1 MIEPLGSVTA
11 LQAEPYKAQVKPN
24 QTQPVEAAT
33 EGTKIDS
40 QPMVDAT
47 TKAVESAEE
56 KQQEG
61 MQQELNSEQQKQAS
75 NEQLRKAVD
84 DIIKKMITNQN
95 SELQFGIHEGTHR
108 VTIKVIDRQS
118 KKVIKEL
125 PPEKTLDMIAKAW
138 ELAGI
143 MVDERR

>member
-1 MIEPLGSVTA
+1 MIEPLGSVTV
-11 LQAEPYKAQVKPN
+11 LQAEPYKAQVQPA
-24 QTQPVEAAT
+24 PVETAT
-33 EGTKIDS
+33 EGAKIDS
-40 QPMVDAT
+40 QPMVDTT

-56 KQQEG
+56 KPKES
-61 MQQELNSEQQKQAS
+61 MQQEFTEQQQAN

-84 DIIKKMITNQN
+84 DINKKMITNQN

>member
-1 MIEPLGSVTA
+1 MIEPLGSVTV
-11 LQAEPYKAQVKPN
+11 LQAEAYKPQVQP
-24 QTQPVEAAT
+24 TQPVEATT
-33 EGTKIDS
+33 EGAKIES
-40 QPMVDAT
+40 QPKVDAT
-47 TKAVESAEE
+47 TKAVESAEAKNE
-56 KQQEG
+56 DEL
-61 MQQELNSEQQKQAS
+61 QQELNQKQQTE
-75 NEQLRKAVD
+75 NEQLRKAVED
-84 DIIKKMITNQN
+84 VNKKITNQN

-143 MVDERR
+143 MVDEKR

>member
-11 LQAEPYKAQVKPN
+11 LQAEAYKPQAP
-24 QTQPVEAAT
+24 TAQPVEAAT
-33 EGTKIDS
+33 EGANIES

-47 TKAVESAEE
+47 TKAVESADEKSNEE
-56 KQQEG
+56 L
-61 MQQELNSEQQKQAS
+61 QQELNQQKQPTQ
-75 NEQLRKAVD
+75 EQIRKAVD
-84 DIIKKMITNQN
+84 DVNKKMITNQN

-108 VTIKVIDRQS
+108 VTIKVIDRQT

>member
-1 MIEPLGSVTA
+1 MIEPLGSVTV
-11 LQAEPYKAQVKPN
+11 LQAEPYKAQVQP
-24 QTQPVEAAT
+24 TQPVETTT

-47 TKAVESAEE
+47 TKGVESAGE
-56 KQQEG
+56 KQSEG
-61 MQQELNSEQQKQAS
+61 MQQELTNEQMQQAMAT

-84 DIIKKMITNQN
+84 DINKKMITNQN

-108 VTIKVIDRQS
+108 VTIKVIDRES
-118 KKVIKEL
+118 KKVIREL

-143 MVDERR
+143 LVDERR

>member
-1 MIEPLGSVTA
+1 
-11 LQAEPYKAQVKPN
+11 
-24 QTQPVEAAT
+24 
-33 EGTKIDS
+33 
-40 QPMVDAT
+40 MVDAT
-47 TKAVESAEE
+47 TKAVESAQAKPEDA
-56 KQQEG
+56 
-61 MQQELNSEQQKQAS
+61 MQQELNEKQQQAA

-84 DIIKKMITNQN
+84 DVNKKMITNQN

-108 VTIKVIDRQS
+108 VTIKVIDRQT

>member
-1 MIEPLGSVTA
+1 MIEPLGSVTV
-11 LQAEPYKAQVKPN
+11 LQAEPYKAQVQPA
-24 QTQPVEAAT
+24 PVETAT
-33 EGTKIDS
+33 EGAKIDS
-40 QPMVDAT
+40 QPMVDTT

-56 KQQEG
+56 KPKES
-61 MQQELNSEQQKQAS
+61 MQQEFTEQQQAN

-84 DIIKKMITNQN
+84 DINKKMITNQN

-108 VTIKVIDRQS
+108 VTIKVIDRES

>member
-1 MIEPLGSVTA
+1 MIEPLGSVTV
-11 LQAEPYKAQVKPN
+11 LQAEPYKAQVQP
-24 QTQPVEAAT
+24 TQPVEAAT
-33 EGTKIDS
+33 EGVKIDS

-47 TKAVESAEE
+47 TKAVESADE
-56 KQQEG
+56 KQQDG
-61 MQQELNSEQQKQAS
+61 MQQELNSEQQNQAA

-84 DIIKKMITNQN
+84 DINKKMITNQN

-108 VTIKVIDRQS
+108 VTIKVIDRES
-118 KKVIKEL
+118 MKVIKEL

>member
-11 LQAEPYKAQVKPN
+11 LQAEAYKPQVQPN
-24 QTQPVEAAT
+24 QTQPVEATT
-33 EGTKIDS
+33 EGAKIES

-47 TKAVESAEE
+47 TKAVESTQEKNEESLQQDLSE
-56 KQQEG
+56 KQQA
-61 MQQELNSEQQKQAS
+61 N

-84 DIIKKMITNQN
+84 DVNKKMITNQN

-108 VTIKVIDRQS
+108 VTIKVIDRQT

>member
-11 LQAEPYKAQVKPN
+11 LQAESYKPQAPT
-24 QTQPVEAAT
+24 TQPVEAAT
-33 EGTKIDS
+33 EGAKIES

-47 TKAVESAEE
+47 TKAVESADE
-56 KQQEG
+56 KSSDEL
-61 MQQELNSEQQKQAS
+61 QQELQQKLPSQ
-75 NEQLRKAVD
+75 EQIRKAVD
-84 DIIKKMITNQN
+84 DVNKKMITNQN

-108 VTIKVIDRQS
+108 VTIKVIDRQT

-125 PPEKTLDMIAKAW
+125 PSEKTLDMIAKAW

>member
-11 LQAEPYKAQVKPN
+11 LQAEGYKQQIQP
-24 QTQPVEAAT
+24 QPVEATT
-33 EGTKIDS
+33 EGAKIES

-47 TKAVESAEE
+47 TKAVESAQAKPEDA
-56 KQQEG
+56 
-61 MQQELNSEQQKQAS
+61 MQQELNEKQQQAA

-84 DIIKKMITNQN
+84 DVNKKMITNQN

-108 VTIKVIDRQS
+108 VTIKVIDRQT

>member
-1 MIEPLGSVTA
+1 MIEPLGSVTV
-11 LQAEPYKAQVKPN
+11 LQAEPYKAQVQ
-24 QTQPVEAAT
+24 QTQPVEATT
-33 EGTKIDS
+33 EGAKIDS

-47 TKAVESAEE
+47 TKAVESTDE
-56 KQQEG
+56 KSEDALQQQLNNQQEVD
-61 MQQELNSEQQKQAS
+61 
-75 NEQLRKAVD
+75 NEQLRKAVED
-84 DIIKKMITNQN
+84 VNKKMITNQN

>member
-1 MIEPLGSVTA
+1 MIEPLGSVTV
-11 LQAEPYKAQVKPN
+11 LQAEQFKPQVQP
-24 QTQPVEAAT
+24 TQPVEAAT
-33 EGTKIDS
+33 EGAKIES

-47 TKAVESAEE
+47 TKAVESADEKGKDALQQQLNNKEE
-56 KQQEG
+56 VD
-61 MQQELNSEQQKQAS
+61 
-75 NEQLRKAVD
+75 NEAIRKAVED
-84 DIIKKMITNQN
+84 VNKKMITNQN

>member
-1 MIEPLGSVTA
+1 MIEPLGSVTV
-11 LQAEPYKAQVKPN
+11 LQAEQFKPQVQP
-24 QTQPVEAAT
+24 TQPVEATT
-33 EGTKIDS
+33 EGAKIES

-47 TKAVESAEE
+47 TKAVESADE
-56 KQQEG
+56 KSNDALQQ
-61 MQQELNSEQQKQAS
+61 QLNNQKELD

-84 DIIKKMITNQN
+84 DVNKKMITNQN

-108 VTIKVIDRQS
+108 VTIKVIDRQT

-143 MVDERR
+143 MVDEKR

>member
-1 MIEPLGSVTA
+1 MIEPLGSVTV
-11 LQAEPYKAQVKPN
+11 LQAEPYKAQVQ
-24 QTQPVEAAT
+24 QTQPVEATT
-33 EGTKIDS
+33 EGAKIDS
-40 QPMVDAT
+40 HPMVDAT
-47 TKAVESAEE
+47 TKAVESTAEKSE
-56 KQQEG
+56 DELQQQLNNQQEVD
-61 MQQELNSEQQKQAS
+61 
-75 NEQLRKAVD
+75 NEQLRKAVED
-84 DIIKKMITNQN
+84 VNKKMITNQN

>member
-1 MIEPLGSVTA
+1 MIEPLGSVTV
-11 LQAEPYKAQVKPN
+11 LQAEPYKAQVQPA
-24 QTQPVEAAT
+24 PVETAT
-33 EGTKIDS
+33 EGAKIDS
-40 QPMVDAT
+40 QPMVDNT

-56 KQQEG
+56 KPKES
-61 MQQELNSEQQKQAS
+61 MQQEFNEQQQTN

-84 DIIKKMITNQN
+84 DINKRMITNQN

-108 VTIKVIDRQS
+108 VTIKVIDRET

-125 PPEKTLDMIAKAW
+125 PPEKTLDMVAKAW

>member
-1 MIEPLGSVTA
+1 MIEPLGSVTV
-11 LQAEPYKAQVKPN
+11 LQAEPYKAQVQ
-24 QTQPVEAAT
+24 QTQPVEATT
-33 EGTKIDS
+33 EGAKVDS

-47 TKAVESAEE
+47 TKAVESADE
-56 KQQEG
+56 KSEDALQQQLNNQQEVD
-61 MQQELNSEQQKQAS
+61 
-75 NEQLRKAVD
+75 NEQIRKAVED
-84 DIIKKMITNQN
+84 VNKKMITNQN

>member
-1 MIEPLGSVTA
+1 
-11 LQAEPYKAQVKPN
+11 
-24 QTQPVEAAT
+24 
-33 EGTKIDS
+33 
-40 QPMVDAT
+40 MVDST
-47 TKAVESAEE
+47 TKAVESTDE

-61 MQQELNSEQQKQAS
+61 LQQELSNEEQRQAS

-84 DIIKKMITNQN
+84 DINKKMITNQN

>member
-1 MIEPLGSVTA
+1 MIEPLGSVTV
-11 LQAEPYKAQVKPN
+11 LQAEPYKAQVQPA
-24 QTQPVEAAT
+24 PVETAT

-40 QPMVDAT
+40 QPMVDTT
-47 TKAVESAEE
+47 TKAVESADE

-61 MQQELNSEQQKQAS
+61 MQQELNSEQQNQAA

-84 DIIKKMITNQN
+84 DINKKMITNQN

-108 VTIKVIDRQS
+108 VTIKVIDRQT

>member
-11 LQAEPYKAQVKPN
+11 LQAEPYKQQIQPN
-24 QTQPVEAAT
+24 QSVETTT
-33 EGTKIDS
+33 EGAKIES

-47 TKAVESAEE
+47 TKAVETAEE
-56 KQQEG
+56 KLNEG
-61 MQQELNSEQQKQAS
+61 MQQQLNNQEELN
-75 NEQLRKAVD
+75 NEQLRKAVED
-84 DIIKKMITNQN
+84 VNKKIITNQN

-138 ELAGI
+138 ELAGL

>member
-1 MIEPLGSVTA
+1 MIEPLGSVTV
-11 LQAEPYKAQVKPN
+11 LQAEPYKAQV
-24 QTQPVEAAT
+24 QTNQPVEAAT
-33 EGTKIDS
+33 EGAKIDS
-40 QPMVDAT
+40 QPMVDTT
-47 TKAVESAEE
+47 TKAVESADE

-61 MQQELNSEQQKQAS
+61 MQQELNSEQQNQAA

-84 DIIKKMITNQN
+84 DINKKMITNQN

-108 VTIKVIDRQS
+108 VTIKVIDRES

>member
-1 MIEPLGSVTA
+1 MIEPLGSVTV
-11 LQAEPYKAQVKPN
+11 LQAEPYKAQVQ
-24 QTQPVEAAT
+24 QTQPVEATT
-33 EGTKIDS
+33 EGAKVDS

-56 KQQEG
+56 KSEDALQQQLNNQQEVD
-61 MQQELNSEQQKQAS
+61 
-75 NEQLRKAVD
+75 NEQIRKAVED
-84 DIIKKMITNQN
+84 VNKKMITNQN

>member
-1 MIEPLGSVTA
+1 MIEPLGSVTV
-11 LQAEPYKAQVKPN
+11 LQAEPYKAQGQP
-24 QTQPVEAAT
+24 TQPVEAAT
-33 EGTKIDS
+33 EGAKIDS

-56 KQQEG
+56 KPKES
-61 MQQELNSEQQKQAS
+61 MQQEFTEQQQAN

-84 DIIKKMITNQN
+84 DINKKMITNQN

-108 VTIKVIDRQS
+108 VTIKVIDRES

>member
-1 MIEPLGSVTA
+1 MIEPLGSVTV
-11 LQAEPYKAQVKPN
+11 LQAEAIKPQV
-24 QTQPVEAAT
+24 QAAQPVEATT
-33 EGTKIDS
+33 EGAKIDS

-47 TKAVESAEE
+47 TKAVESAQEKPDEGLNQELNE
-56 KQQEG
+56 KQQ
-61 MQQELNSEQQKQAS
+61 QAN

-84 DIIKKMITNQN
+84 DVNKKMITNQN

-108 VTIKVIDRQS
+108 VTIKVIDRQT

>member
-1 MIEPLGSVTA
+1 MIEPLGSVTV
-11 LQAEPYKAQVKPN
+11 LQAEAYKPQAP
-24 QTQPVEAAT
+24 TAQPVEAAT
-33 EGTKIDS
+33 EGAKIES

-47 TKAVESAEE
+47 TKAVESADE
-56 KQQEG
+56 KSSDEL
-61 MQQELNSEQQKQAS
+61 QQELQQKQPS
-75 NEQLRKAVD
+75 QEQIRKAVD
-84 DIIKKMITNQN
+84 DVNKKMITNQN

-108 VTIKVIDRQS
+108 VTIKVIDRQT

>member
-1 MIEPLGSVTA
+1 
-11 LQAEPYKAQVKPN
+11 
-24 QTQPVEAAT
+24 
-33 EGTKIDS
+33 
-40 QPMVDAT
+40 MVDNT

-56 KQQEG
+56 KPKES
-61 MQQELNSEQQKQAS
+61 MQQEFNEQQQTN

-84 DIIKKMITNQN
+84 DINKRMITNQN

-108 VTIKVIDRQS
+108 VTIKVIDRET

-125 PPEKTLDMIAKAW
+125 PPEKTLDMVAKAW

>member
-1 MIEPLGSVTA
+1 MIEPLGSVTV
-11 LQAEPYKAQVKPN
+11 LQAEPYKAQIQ
-24 QTQPVEAAT
+24 QTQPVEATT
-33 EGTKIDS
+33 EGAKIDS

-47 TKAVESAEE
+47 TKAVESADE
-56 KQQEG
+56 KSNDALQQQLNNQQEVD
-61 MQQELNSEQQKQAS
+61 
-75 NEQLRKAVD
+75 NEQLRKAVANVS
-84 DIIKKMITNQN
+84 KHITNQN

-108 VTIKVIDRQS
+108 VTIKVIDRET

>member
-11 LQAEPYKAQVKPN
+11 LQAESYKPQAPT
-24 QTQPVEAAT
+24 TQPVEAAT
-33 EGTKIDS
+33 EGAKIES

-56 KQQEG
+56 KEKEG
-61 MQQELNSEQQKQAS
+61 LEQELNQQNQAN

-84 DIIKKMITNQN
+84 DINKKMITNQN

-108 VTIKVIDRQS
+108 VTIKVIDRQT

>member
-1 MIEPLGSVTA
+1 MIEPLGSVTV
-11 LQAEPYKAQVKPN
+11 LQAEPYKAQVQPA
-24 QTQPVEAAT
+24 PVETAT
-33 EGTKIDS
+33 EGAKIDS
-40 QPMVDAT
+40 QPMVDNT
-47 TKAVESAEE
+47 TKAVESADE

-61 MQQELNSEQQKQAS
+61 LQQELNSEQQNQAA

-84 DIIKKMITNQN
+84 DINKKMITNQN

>member
-1 MIEPLGSVTA
+1 MIEPLGSVTV
-11 LQAEPYKAQVKPN
+11 LQAEPYKAQVQPA
-24 QTQPVEAAT
+24 PVETAT
-33 EGTKIDS
+33 EGAKIDS

-47 TKAVESAEE
+47 TKAVETAEE
-56 KQQEG
+56 KPKES
-61 MQQELNSEQQKQAS
+61 MQQEFTEQQQAN

-84 DIIKKMITNQN
+84 DINKKMITNQN

>member
-1 MIEPLGSVTA
+1 MIEPLGSVTV
-11 LQAEPYKAQVKPN
+11 LQAEPYKAQVQ
-24 QTQPVEAAT
+24 QTQSVEATT
-33 EGTKIDS
+33 EGAKIDS

-47 TKAVESAEE
+47 TKAVESTAEKSE
-56 KQQEG
+56 DELQQQLNNQQEVD
-61 MQQELNSEQQKQAS
+61 
-75 NEQLRKAVD
+75 NEQLRKAVED
-84 DIIKKMITNQN
+84 VNKKMITNQN

-138 ELAGI
+138 ELAGL

>member
-1 MIEPLGSVTA
+1 MIEPLGSLTT
-11 LQAEPYKAQVKPN
+11 LQAEAYKPQAP
-24 QTQPVEAAT
+24 TAQPVEAAT
-33 EGTKIDS
+33 EGAKIES

-47 TKAVESAEE
+47 TKAVESADE
-56 KQQEG
+56 KSSDEL
-61 MQQELNSEQQKQAS
+61 QQELQQKQPS
-75 NEQLRKAVD
+75 QEQIRKAVD
-84 DIIKKMITNQN
+84 DVNKKMITNQN

-108 VTIKVIDRQS
+108 VTIKVIDRQT